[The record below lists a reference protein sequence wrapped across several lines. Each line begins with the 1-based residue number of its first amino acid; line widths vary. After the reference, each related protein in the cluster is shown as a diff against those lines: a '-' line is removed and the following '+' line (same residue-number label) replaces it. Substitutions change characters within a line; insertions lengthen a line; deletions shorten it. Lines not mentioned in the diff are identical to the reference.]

1 MESEQ
6 LREHVLETF
15 EEDEERVME
24 EVVRTAADAA
34 ETWARDGILTAMNR
48 FNRKVPKEV
57 SEP

>member
-1 MESEQ
+1 VESEQ